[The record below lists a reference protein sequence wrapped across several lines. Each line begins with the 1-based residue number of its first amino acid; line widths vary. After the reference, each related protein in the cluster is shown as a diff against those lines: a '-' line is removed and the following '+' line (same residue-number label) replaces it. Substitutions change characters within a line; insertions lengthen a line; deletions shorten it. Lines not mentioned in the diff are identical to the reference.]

1 MVRFHL
7 LKPLRGRWD
16 VYLIVSDAKIIL
28 SGRGK
33 NSSEPFTVRFGIS
46 YQTVASG
53 VAKKSR
59 RITADREDSIRN
71 FLAYTRTYFFG
82 IVNCLLWK
90 CFYVH
95 TSVFFPQNNFW
106 QFENEYRKC
115 YVSFRDNR
123 ILSRTSTVWFILS
136 KFSTEH
142 FRKFLIFYREY
153 KISNENF
160 FRRSLSFVSQI
171 ILSTR
176 QRFSFAANPFH
187 LKFHRMALCIITHP
201 SPVL

>member
-1 MVRFHL
+1 MVRFHV
-7 LKPLRGRWD
+7 LKPLRGGWD

-123 ILSRTSTVWFILS
+123 ILSRTSTVWL
-136 KFSTEH
+136 
-142 FRKFLIFYREY
+142 FYR
-153 KISNENF
+153 NF
-160 FRRSLSFVSQI
+160 QPNTFANSSFFTGNTKYP
-171 ILSTR
+171 TR
-176 QRFSFAANPFH
+176 ISFAEVCH
-187 LKFHRMALCIITHP
+187 LYRR
-201 SPVL
+201 